1 MYEQKGKFIMSDYSS
16 IQFKEYTQKLRELQK
31 ELPSFCAEFFRGIDN
46 TTLIRT
52 RYSYAIDLK
61 GFFRFLIT
69 QIPEFGSQTLTESDE
84 EYEKQVC
91 ERIKKLDLS
100 SLNDVDVTHIELYL
114 EHVSYYCNPDG
125 KEILNNERAKA
136 RKLSSIRALYKYF
149 MRKEKITRNSP
160 ALVPTPELHDK
171 AIIRLEPNEIAD
183 LLDVVQSGEGLSERQ
198 KKYHQLTQLRD
209 LAILTLFL
217 GTGIRISELVGID
230 MDDINF
236 QENEFSVI
244 RKGGDQDILVFG
256 EEARDAL
263 LGYMLKRE
271 QQMAAP
277 GHENALF
284 LSMQNKR
291 ITVRAVENL
300 VKKYA
305 LIAVPLKKIS
315 PHKLRSTF
323 GTSLYQETGDI
334 YLVADVLGHKD
345 VNTTRKHYAAISK
358 DRRRLAAQVI
368 KLREDMNA
376 KPSDPDT
383 K

>member
-1 MYEQKGKFIMSDYSS
+1 MSDYSS
-16 IQFKEYTQKLRELQK
+16 NQFKEYTQKLRELQK
-31 ELPSFCAEFFRGIDN
+31 ELPSFCSEFFRGIDN
-46 TTLIRT
+46 TTLIKT

-69 QIPEFGSQTLTESDE
+69 QISEFGSETLSTVAE
-84 EYEKQVC
+84 EYEKQVS
-91 ERIKKLDLS
+91 ERIKNLRLS
-100 SLNDVDVTHIELYL
+100 NLNDVDVTHIELYL
-114 EHVSYYCNPDG
+114 EHVSYYCASDG
-125 KEILNNERAKA
+125 KEIFNKERAKA
-136 RKLSSIRALYKYF
+136 RKLSSIRAMYKYF

-171 AIIRLEPNEIAD
+171 AIVRLEPNEVAD
-183 LLDVVQSGEGLSERQ
+183 LLDVVQSGEGLSEKQ
-198 KKYHQLTQLRD
+198 KKYHEQTQLRD

-244 RKGGDQDILVFG
+244 RKGGNQDILVFG
-256 EEARDAL
+256 VEARDAL
-263 LGYMLKRE
+263 LSYILKRE
-271 QQMAAP
+271 QQVAES

-284 LSMQNKR
+284 LSMQKKR

-358 DRRRLAAQVI
+358 DRRRIAAQVI
-368 KLREDMNA
+368 KLRDNTDENDI
-376 KPSDPDT
+376 KPPTSE
-383 K
+383 

>member
-1 MYEQKGKFIMSDYSS
+1 MSDYSS
-16 IQFKEYTQKLRELQK
+16 NQFKEYTQKLRELQK

-52 RYSYAIDLK
+52 RYSYAVDLK

-69 QIPEFGSQTLTESDE
+69 QIPEFGSQTLLECE
-84 EYEKQVC
+84 EYEKQVSQ
-91 ERIKKLDLS
+91 RIQKF
-100 SLNDVDVTHIELYL
+100 SLCNLNEVDVTHVELYL
-114 EHVSYYCNPDG
+114 EHISYYINSEG
-125 KEILNNERAKA
+125 KEMLNNERAKS
-136 RKLSSIRALYKYF
+136 RKLSSVRALYKYF

-183 LLDVVQSGEGLSERQ
+183 LLDVVQNGEGLSERQ

-244 RKGGDQDILVFG
+244 RKGGNQDILVFG

-368 KLREDMNA
+368 KLRDDVSTKTEM
-376 KPSDPDT
+376 PD